1 MLFGRH
7 RSYYTKEGYKQ
18 VWAPKSS
25 EARENGYAPKH
36 RLVMSRKLGRPLGH
50 DEIVHH
56 KNGNKRDNRARNLQI
71 MSRSAHYKVHHTKKK
86 RFLIGNQAMV
96 NNPQYN
102 KK

>member
-18 VWAPKSS
+18 VWAPNSS

-36 RLVMSRKLGRPLGH
+36 RLVMSKKLGRPLGP

-56 KNGNKRDNRARNLQI
+56 INGNKRDNRARNLKV
-71 MSRSAHYKVHHTKKK
+71 MSRSEHYKYHHFKKTK
-86 RFLIGNQAMV
+86 
-96 NNPQYN
+96 
-102 KK
+102 